1 MNLYQ
6 AGSHDQGAKQM
17 RRAGI
22 AVGSLML
29 AVLTHAAPAFAQST
43 GKEPAGGAAI
53 GEAIGATA
61 GALVA
66 TALVIYLIAGHR
78 NGRIK
83 LLGRVGGWAEHHTRL
98 PAWAS
103 VPSMLLGVS
112 LLTAVL
118 GMYWDISLHIDN
130 GRESGPLAN
139 PAHYLILIGLYGVL
153 VAGVMSIALA
163 GTERPTKTAV
173 HLGGDWWAPV
183 GGLMMAACGAFA
195 LTGFPLDDMWH
206 RLFGQDV
213 TLWGPTHLML
223 IGGASLAT
231 LGGMVLMGEAITS
244 VGRDPE
250 RESTPWVYHVRR
262 ALLVGGFLVAL
273 STFQAEF
280 DFGVPQ
286 FRAVD
291 QPILI
296 MLAAGIGLVATRLYL
311 GRGGALLAVG
321 GYILIRGFLAI
332 MVGGVWGQTT
342 PHFPPYVVEALLVE
356 AVFLRSGGRSPLV
369 NGAIA
374 GALIGTIGLAAE
386 WAWSHVWM
394 PIPWNSSL
402 LPEAAIAG
410 LITAAAAGA
419 VGGFIGGSLTG
430 RSGVLIS
437 REDGRRLVSGDRRA
451 ALVCGLVLI
460 AVIGWALPMSDSGP
474 ERAQVALRDIDR
486 GEQRTVAATIR
497 LEPRDSVHD
506 PEFMNVTGWQG
517 GGSVVDPL
525 ERVGPGVYRTTKAIP
540 VYGGW
545 KSTLRIQQ
553 GDALISMPLFMP
565 KDEAIPA
572 AEVPAK
578 ANFTR
583 EFQPDIEVLQRERKQ
598 DVSPALTLIAYL
610 TVLAIA
616 LALIALIA
624 WALLR
629 VDRGE
634 ARPPRAGRNRRPRA
648 ELV

>member
-1 MNLYQ
+1 
-6 AGSHDQGAKQM
+6 M

-22 AVGSLML
+22 AIGSLTL
-29 AVLTHAAPAFAQST
+29 FVLTHAAPAFAQST
-43 GKEPAGGAAI
+43 GKEPAGGAAV

-66 TALVIYLIAGHR
+66 TALVIHLIAGHR
-78 NGRIK
+78 SGRIT
-83 LLGRVGGWAEHHTRL
+83 LLARIGSWAERHTGL

-103 VPSMLLGVS
+103 VPSILLGVS

-130 GRESGPLAN
+130 GRDAGPLAN

-153 VAGVMSIALA
+153 VAGVLSIALA
-163 GTERPTKTAV
+163 GTERPAKTAV

-244 VGRDPE
+244 IGRDPE
-250 RESTPWVYHVRR
+250 REATPWVYHARR
-262 ALLVGGFLVAL
+262 SLLVGGFLVAL
-273 STFQAEF
+273 TTFQAEF

-286 FRAVD
+286 FRAIH

-296 MLAAGIGLVATRLYL
+296 MLAAGIGLVTTRLYL
-311 GRGGALLAVG
+311 GRGGALLAVL
-321 GYILIRGFLAI
+321 GYVLIRGFLTI

-342 PHFPPYVVEALLVE
+342 PHFPLYIVEALLVE
-356 AVFLRSGGRSPLV
+356 AVFARAGGRSPVV
-369 NGAIA
+369 NGALA
-374 GALIGTIGLAAE
+374 GALIGTVGLAAE
-386 WAWSHVWM
+386 WAWTHVWM
-394 PIPWNSSL
+394 PIPWNDSL

-410 LITAAAAGA
+410 FITAVAAGA
-419 VGGFIGGSLTG
+419 LGGFIGGALTG
-430 RSGVLIS
+430 RSGVLTS
-437 REDGRRLVSGDRRA
+437 REDGRRLVPADRRA
-451 ALVCGLVLI
+451 ALVSGLALM
-460 AVIGWALPMSDSGP
+460 AVIGWALPMSESGP
-474 ERAQVALRDIDR
+474 ERAQVTLRDIDR
-486 GEQRTVAATIR
+486 GEQRTVAATMR
-497 LEPRDSVHD
+497 LDPPDSVQD
-506 PEFMNVTGWQG
+506 PEFMNVTAWQG

-525 ERVGPGVYRTTKAIP
+525 ERVGPGVYRTTKPIP

-572 AEVPAK
+572 PEVPAK
-578 ANFTR
+578 ANFSR
-583 EFQPDIEVLQRERKQ
+583 DFQSDKSVLQREAKQ
-598 DVSPALTLIAYL
+598 GVSPVLTLIAYL

-624 WALLR
+624 WSLMR

-634 ARPPRAGRNRRPRA
+634 ARPRTRAGRTGRARA

>member
-1 MNLYQ
+1 
-6 AGSHDQGAKQM
+6 M

-22 AVGSLML
+22 AL
-29 AVLTHAAPAFAQST
+29 ASVFSVVLTHAAPAFAQST
-43 GKEPAGGAAI
+43 GEEPAGGAAI

-66 TALVIYLIAGHR
+66 TALVAYLIVGHR
-78 NGRIK
+78 NGK
-83 LLGRVGGWAEHHTRL
+83 LKVLDRFGSWAERHTGL

-103 VPSMLLGVS
+103 VPSMLLGIS

-130 GRESGPLAN
+130 GRDAGPLAN

-153 VAGVMSIALA
+153 VAGVMSMALA
-163 GTERPTKTAV
+163 GTERPAKTAV
-173 HLGGDWWAPV
+173 HVGGDWWAPV

-195 LTGFPLDDMWH
+195 LAGFPLDDMWH

-231 LGGMVLMGEAITS
+231 LGGMVLMGEAITTI
-244 VGRDPE
+244 GRDPE
-250 RESTPWVYHVRR
+250 REGTPWVYHVRR

-286 FRAVD
+286 FRDVY

-296 MLAAGIGLVATRLYL
+296 MLAAGIGLVTCRLYL
-311 GRGGALLAVG
+311 GRGGAFLAVG
-321 GYILIRGFLAI
+321 GYLVIRGFLAL
-332 MVGGVWGQTT
+332 MVGGFWGQTT
-342 PHFPPYVVEALLVE
+342 PHFPLYIVEALLVE
-356 AVFLRSGGRSPLV
+356 AVFARAGGRSPVV

-374 GALIGTIGLAAE
+374 GVLIGTIGLAAE
-386 WAWSHVWM
+386 WAWSHIWM
-394 PIPWNSSL
+394 PIPWNDSL
-402 LPEAAIAG
+402 LPEAVIAG
-410 LITAAAAGA
+410 LITAVAAGA
-419 VGGFIGGSLTG
+419 VGGFIGGSLVG
-430 RSGVLIS
+430 KSGALIG
-437 REDGRRLVSGDRRA
+437 REDGRRLVSADRRA
-451 ALVCGLVLI
+451 ALVCGLALI
-460 AVIGWALPMSDSGP
+460 AVIGWALPMSESGP
-474 ERAQVALRDIDR
+474 ERAQVTLKDID
-486 GEQRTVAATIR
+486 GGKERTVAATIR
-497 LEPRDSVHD
+497 LDPRDSVKD

-525 ERVGPGVYRTTKAIP
+525 EKVGPGVYRTTKPIP

-572 AEVPAK
+572 PEVPAK
-578 ANFTR
+578 ASFTR
-583 EFQPDIEVLQRERKQ
+583 DFQSDKSVLQREAKQ
-598 DVSPALTLIAYL
+598 GVSPALTLIAYL

-616 LALIALIA
+616 LSLIAMIS
-624 WALLR
+624 WSLLR

-634 ARPPRAGRNRRPRA
+634 GRSPRAGRTRRPRA

>member
-1 MNLYQ
+1 
-6 AGSHDQGAKQM
+6 M

-22 AVGSLML
+22 FLGSVFSV
-29 AVLTHAAPAFAQST
+29 VLTHVAPALAQST
-43 GKEPAGGAAI
+43 GKEPAGGAAA

-66 TALVIYLIAGHR
+66 TALVAYLIAGHR
-78 NGRIK
+78 SGK
-83 LLGRVGGWAEHHTRL
+83 LTVLARVARWADRHTGL

-103 VPSMLLGVS
+103 VPSMLLGIS

-130 GRESGPLAN
+130 GRDAGPLAN

-163 GTERPTKTAV
+163 GTERPAKTAV

-231 LGGMVLMGEAITS
+231 LGGMVLMGEAITT
-244 VGRDPE
+244 VGRDPD
-250 RESTPWVYHVRR
+250 RESTPLIVHVRR

-273 STFQAEF
+273 STFQGEF

-286 FRAVD
+286 FREVY

-296 MLAAGIGLVATRLYL
+296 MLAAGIGLVACRLYI
-311 GRGGALLAVG
+311 GRGGALLAVA
-321 GYILIRGFLAI
+321 GYIVIRGLVTI
-332 MVGGVWGQTT
+332 MVGVVWGETL
-342 PHFPPYVVEALLVE
+342 PHFPLYIVEALAVE
-356 AVFLRSGGRSPLV
+356 AVFARASGRSPVV

-374 GALIGTIGLAAE
+374 GALIGTVGLAAE
-386 WAWSHVWM
+386 WAWSHIWM
-394 PIPWNSSL
+394 PIPWNDSL

-410 LITAAAAGA
+410 IVTAVAAGM
-419 VGGFIGGSLTG
+419 VGGFIGGSLVG
-430 RSGVLIS
+430 SSGALVS
-437 REDGRRLVSGDRRA
+437 REDGRRLVSADRRA
-451 ALVCGLVLI
+451 ALVAGLTLM
-460 AVIGWALPMSDSGP
+460 AVIAWALPMSTSGP
-474 ERAQVALRDIDR
+474 ERAQVALKDIQS
-486 GEQRTVAATIR
+486 GPNRTVAATIR
-497 LEPRDSVHD
+497 LEPRDAVKD
-506 PEFMNVTGWQG
+506 PEFMNVTAWQG
-517 GGSVVDPL
+517 GGRVLDPL
-525 ERVGPGVYRTTKAIP
+525 EKVSDGLYRTTKPIP
-540 VYGGW
+540 VHDGW

-553 GDALISMPLFMP
+553 GDALISMPLYMP
-565 KDEAIPA
+565 RDAAIPA
-572 AEVPAK
+572 KEVPARASFSRAFVADHK
-578 ANFTR
+578 
-583 EFQPDIEVLQRERKQ
+583 VLQRERKEG
-598 DVSPALTLIAYL
+598 VSGALTLIAYP

-616 LALIALIA
+616 LSILALIA
-624 WALLR
+624 WSLLR
-629 VDRGE
+629 VHRGE
-634 ARPPRAGRNRRPRA
+634 PRSPRAGRTRRPRA
-648 ELV
+648 ELVR

>member
-1 MNLYQ
+1 M
-6 AGSHDQGAKQM
+6 GF
-17 RRAGI
+17 I
-22 AVGSLML
+22 
-29 AVLTHAAPAFAQST
+29 AQST
-43 GKEPAGGAAI
+43 GQEPAGGAAI
-53 GEAIGATA
+53 GEALGATA

-66 TALVIYLIAGHR
+66 TALRAVVIAGHR
-78 NGRIK
+78 SGRIK
-83 LLGRVGGWAEHHTRL
+83 LLGRVASTAERHTGL
-98 PAWAS
+98 PAWAA

-130 GRESGPLAN
+130 GRDAGPLAN
-139 PAHYLILIGLYGVL
+139 PAHYLILVGLYGVL
-153 VAGVMSIALA
+153 VAGVLSMALA
-163 GTERPTKTAV
+163 GTERPTSTAV
-173 HLGGDWWAPV
+173 HLGGGWWAPV

-231 LGGMVLMGEAITS
+231 LGGMVLMGEAITTM
-244 VGRDPE
+244 GRDPD
-250 RESTPWVYHVRR
+250 RESATPWVYHVRR

-286 FRAVD
+286 FRAIY

-296 MLAAGIGLVATRLYL
+296 MLAAGIGLVTCRLYI
-311 GRGGALLAVG
+311 GRGGALLAVA
-321 GYILIRGFLAI
+321 GYIVIRGFLAI

-342 PHFPPYVVEALLVE
+342 PHFPLYIVEALIVE
-356 AVFLRSGGRSPLV
+356 AVFARAAGRSAVV

-386 WAWSHVWM
+386 WAWSHIWM
-394 PIPWNSSL
+394 PIPWNDSL
-402 LPEAAIAG
+402 LPEVAIAG
-410 LITAAAAGA
+410 ILTAVASGM
-419 VGGFIGGSLTG
+419 VGGFIGAALVG
-430 RSGVLIS
+430 RSGALIS
-437 REDGRRLVSGDRRA
+437 REDGRRLESADRRA
-451 ALVCGLVLI
+451 ALVGGLVLM
-460 AVIGWALPMSDSGP
+460 AVIGWALPLSEVGP
-474 ERAQVALRDIDR
+474 ERAQVALETIEP
-486 GEQRTVAATIR
+486 GEERTVSATIR
-497 LEPRDSVHD
+497 LEPRDSVDD
-506 PEFMNVTGWQG
+506 PEWMNVTGWQG

-525 ERVGPGVYRTTKAIP
+525 EEVGEGVYRTTEPIP
-540 VYGGW
+540 VYGSW

-572 AEVPAK
+572 KEVPAK
-578 ANFTR
+578 ASFTR
-583 EFQPDIEVLQRERKQ
+583 SFQPDIEVLQRERKQ
-598 DVSPALTLIAYL
+598 DVSGALTLIAYL

-616 LALIALIA
+616 LALIAMIA
-624 WALLR
+624 WSLLR

-634 ARPPRAGRNRRPRA
+634 GRPPRAGRTGRPRA

>member
-1 MNLYQ
+1 
-6 AGSHDQGAKQM
+6 M
-17 RRAGI
+17 RRAGT
-22 AVGSLML
+22 AAGSLML
-29 AVLTHAAPAFAQST
+29 FVLTHAAPAFAQST

-66 TALVIYLIAGHR
+66 TALVAYVIAGHR
-78 NGRIK
+78 SGRIK
-83 LLGRVGGWAEHHTRL
+83 LLARVGSWAERHTGL

-103 VPSMLLGVS
+103 VPSMMLGIS

-130 GRESGPLAN
+130 GRDAGPLAN

-153 VAGVMSIALA
+153 VAGVLSMALS

-231 LGGMVLMGEAITS
+231 LGGMVLMGEAITT
-244 VGRDPE
+244 VGRDPD
-250 RESTPWVYHVRR
+250 REDATPWVHHVRR

-286 FRAVD
+286 FRAVH

-296 MLAAGIGLVATRLYL
+296 MLAAGIGLVTTRLYL
-311 GRGGALLAVG
+311 GRGGALLAVF
-321 GYILIRGFLAI
+321 GYVLIRGFLAI

-342 PHFPPYVVEALLVE
+342 PHFPPYIVEALLVE
-356 AVFLRSGGRSPLV
+356 AVFARAGGRSPVV

-386 WAWSHVWM
+386 WAWSHIWM

-410 LITAAAAGA
+410 FITAVAAGA

-430 RSGVLIS
+430 RSGVLMS

-451 ALVCGLVLI
+451 ALVGGLLLM

-486 GEQRTVAATIR
+486 GEQRTVAATMRI
-497 LEPRDSVHD
+497 EPRDSVKD
-506 PEFMNVTGWQG
+506 PEFMNVTAWQG

-525 ERVGPGVYRTTKAIP
+525 EKVGPGVYRTTKPIP

-578 ANFTR
+578 ASFTR
-583 EFQPDIEVLQRERKQ
+583 AFQPDIEVLQRERKQ
-598 DVSPALTLIAYL
+598 GVSPALTVAAYL

-634 ARPPRAGRNRRPRA
+634 AHPSRTGRTRRTRA

>member
-1 MNLYQ
+1 MSGRIIG
-6 AGSHDQGAKQM
+6 AGSVVLGTLVA
-17 RRAGI
+17 AG
-22 AVGSLML
+22 
-29 AVLTHAAPAFAQST
+29 PAYAQST
-43 GKEPAGGAAI
+43 GQEPAGGAAI

-66 TALVIYLIAGHR
+66 TVLVVALIVGHR
-78 NGRIK
+78 NGRTGA
-83 LLGRVGGWAEHHTRL
+83 LSRFGSWAERHTGL

-103 VPSMLLGVS
+103 VPSMLLGAS
-112 LLTAVL
+112 LLVAVL

-130 GRESGPLAN
+130 GRDPGPLAN
-139 PAHYLILIGLYGVL
+139 PAHYLILVGLYGVL
-153 VAGVMSIALA
+153 VAGVLSIALA
-163 GTERPTKTAV
+163 GTERPTRTAI

-231 LGGMVLMGEAITS
+231 LGGMVLMGEALTS
-244 VGRDPE
+244 IGRDPE
-250 RESTPWVYHVRR
+250 REGTPWVYRVRR

-286 FRAVD
+286 FREVY

-296 MLAAGIGLVATRLYL
+296 MLAAGIGLVTTRLYI
-311 GRGGALLAVG
+311 GRGGALLAVA
-321 GYILIRGFLAI
+321 GYIVIRGVLSI

-342 PHFPPYVVEALLVE
+342 PHFPLYIVEALIVE
-356 AVFLRSGGRSPLV
+356 AVFARAGGRSPVV

-374 GALIGTIGLAAE
+374 GALIGTVGLAAE
-386 WAWSHVWM
+386 WAWTHIWM
-394 PIPWNSSL
+394 PIPWNDSL

-410 LITAAAAGA
+410 IATAVAAGI
-419 VGGFIGGSLTG
+419 VGGFTGGSLVG
-430 RSGVLIS
+430 RSGVLMS
-437 REDGRRLVSGDRRA
+437 REDGRRLVTGDRRA
-451 ALVCGLVLI
+451 ALVGGVVLI
-460 AVIGWALPMSDSGP
+460 AVIGWALPLSETGP
-474 ERAQVALRDIDR
+474 EQAQVALNDIQSGR
-486 GEQRTVAATIR
+486 ERTVSATIR
-497 LEPRDSVHD
+497 LDPRDSVDD
-506 PEFMNVTGWQG
+506 PEFMNVTAWQG

-525 ERVGPGVYRTTKAIP
+525 EEVGQGVYRTTKPIP

-545 KSTLRIQQ
+545 KSTIRIQQ

-565 KDEAIPA
+565 RDEAIPA
-572 AEVPAK
+572 KEVPAK
-578 ANFTR
+578 ASFTR
-583 EFQPDIEVLQRERKQ
+583 AFQPDIEVLQRERKQ
-598 DVSPALTLIAYL
+598 DVSGALTLMAYL

-616 LALIALIA
+616 LALMALIS
-624 WALLR
+624 WSLLR

-634 ARPPRAGRNRRPRA
+634 GRSPGSARRQDTAPAGRTRVIPH
-648 ELV
+648 